1 MTSQSQPNCQHRW
14 INQLLVAAIALV
26 VAVAAPSG
34 STYGA
39 GASSGKY
46 KSSQRANYKIQEAG
60 DVSYVRLEIMTLSIF
75 EDFKIRA
82 RIALGLDLET
92 KKGDETKVTKYLPR
106 LQAKYTEFISQR
118 GAPAIKRGKLRVRFL
133 RNSLQKITDKT
144 LGKGVATVLIREAVK
159 L

>member
-1 MTSQSQPNCQHRW
+1 MTSQSQSNRPHRW
-14 INQLLVAAIALV
+14 INQLLVATITLIVAISLSGGSAY
-26 VAVAAPSG
+26 AAGG
-34 STYGA
+34 S
-39 GASSGKY
+39 SSKSR
-46 KSSQRANYKIQEAG
+46 SSQKANYKIHEAG

-82 RIALGLDLET
+82 RIALGLDIET
-92 KKGDETKVTKYLPR
+92 KKVDEAKVTKYLPR